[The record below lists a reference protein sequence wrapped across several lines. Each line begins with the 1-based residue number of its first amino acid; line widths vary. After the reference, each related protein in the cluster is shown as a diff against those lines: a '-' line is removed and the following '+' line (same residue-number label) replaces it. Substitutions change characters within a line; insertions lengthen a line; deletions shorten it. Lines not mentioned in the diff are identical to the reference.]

1 VLWLNPEQRVPKP
14 SGQSHGLCGQRLEQK
29 APSLRPG
36 AGSLWVSVQP
46 LDLGSQGQG
55 LPELE
60 EVLTFSPF
68 LSGRAGGPQ
77 AAEC

>member
-1 VLWLNPEQRVPKP
+1 
-14 SGQSHGLCGQRLEQK
+14 
-29 APSLRPG
+29 
-36 AGSLWVSVQP
+36 VQP
-46 LDLGSQGQG
+46 LDLGTQGQG

-77 AAEC
+77 AAVLDRAEQEM